1 MVHLK
6 WEYPRRPGKRDKLYQ
21 KIVRENK
28 GIGDRTIREAELIGA
43 IARARLAPHSANAAT
58 NRRPGDSPTYIT
70 VDRGSRRVD
79 AFVNMHDP
87 DGAALVIEGKFKI
100 LRGAIGRG

>member
-1 MVHLK
+1 MARLK
-6 WEYPRRPGKRDKLYQ
+6 WKYPKRPKKKDKLYR

-43 IARARLAPHSANAAT
+43 IARARLAPHSANAAA
-58 NRRPGDSPTYIT
+58 NRRPGESPTYIT